1 MVDLAFHQ
9 VLFLSTLT
17 RHYGIL
23 IVFLCLHHR
32 LIQFLIDFPFLYLLF
47 LCGTLCPQ
55 LFRLHLQ
62 LLPLSPMLLL
72 ICINSV
78 SLYLRLI
85 GEALELACILL
96 FGIHIC
102 LTLSCIKIWI

>member
-1 MVDLAFHQ
+1 MVDLVFHQ

-17 RHYGIL
+17 CHYGIL

-32 LIQFLIDFPFLYLLF
+32 LIQLLTFLYLLF

-55 LFRLHLQ
+55 LFHLHLQ
-62 LLPLSPMLLL
+62 LLSLSPMLLL

-78 SLYLRLI
+78 SLHLLF
-85 GEALELACILL
+85 GEPLELAYP
-96 FGIHIC
+96 
-102 LTLSCIKIWI
+102 

>member
-1 MVDLAFHQ
+1 MINLAFHQ
-9 VLFLSTLT
+9 VLFLSTIT

-32 LIQFLIDFPFLYLLF
+32 LIQFLIDLPFFISVVPLRNSLPSTIPFTSY
-47 LCGTLCPQ
+47 
-55 LFRLHLQ
+55 

-78 SLYLRLI
+78 SLYLF
-85 GEALELACILL
+85 L
-96 FGIHIC
+96 FLGKP
-102 LTLSCIKIWI
+102 LK